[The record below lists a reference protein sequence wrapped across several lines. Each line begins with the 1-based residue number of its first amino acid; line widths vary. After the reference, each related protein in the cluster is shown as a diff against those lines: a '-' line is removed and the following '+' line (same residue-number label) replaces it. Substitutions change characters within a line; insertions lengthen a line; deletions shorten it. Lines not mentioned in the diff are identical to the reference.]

1 MMTKIDVFDPFQ
13 RCIFFIFLLFL
24 CHFSKSQD
32 SSKGLSWNARNSLK
46 QLCLSPDDGIS
57 DNCDRLAII
66 IANFE
71 AGQLEESKRSIDS
84 ILRINEI
91 TDNEAFFYI
100 KVLKARILFK
110 KGLLDATINEYRKL
124 LSESRSN
131 INLIWFKERIY
142 SRLANLYL
150 EKKDYARS
158 IGFGLQYI
166 ATSNKSYHS
175 RFQARAF
182 QNLGVAYLHLEK
194 YDSASYYLNQSIGI
208 KEQAN
213 DTLGL
218 AISYMDVANVYYN
231 QYLDDQAIPLF
242 IKGLEFAKLAGD
254 PKVLRN
260 ANLNMAV
267 VEENRGDLKAA
278 LAYRKEYEK
287 IQKELW
293 DRDKVWELAEQEKE
307 FEVSLREKEIALQQ
321 AEIRTKSWQRNTA
334 FVFGLV
340 AIIVLALTGYAYRRI
355 RQANLTIAD
364 QNQELS
370 QLNATKNRLF
380 SIVSHDL
387 KSPVLALQNSQQR
400 LAAGIENQ
408 PKEQIKEALEAN
420 AQSAAATYRLLNNLL
435 HWSLEQSDQLS
446 FSPESIGL
454 NRLIE
459 QVLYDYQGPLRQKQ
473 IQLIND
479 LEQTSIVVHVDLNLI
494 KTVLRNILDNAIKFT
509 PEMGSIRIGAT
520 EYEGVSLT
528 ITDSGSG
535 IPSDKLQD
543 LQSSLNEKG
552 NFNSE
557 TGTGLGLA
565 LSQSILKK
573 HGGHLTVTSE
583 LESGTQVQVY
593 LPTSI

>member
-1 MMTKIDVFDPFQ
+1 MIRLLICVLSS
-13 RCIFFIFLLFL
+13 ILLF
-24 CHFSKSQD
+24 FGSSARQYTTD
-32 SSKGLSWNARNSLK
+32 SSKGLTLNVREI
-46 QLCLSPDDGIS
+46 LS
-57 DNCDRLAII
+57 NCSTL
-66 IANFE
+66 FESEE
-71 AGQLEESKRSIDS
+71 AGNCEKVAQFLSQYESRNLKKALNTINQL
-84 ILRINEI
+84 LR
-91 TDNEAFFYI
+91 DGGLSSDLSYL
-100 KVLKARILFK
+100 LKMMEARIFTLIDLK
-110 KGLLDATINEYRKL
+110 V
-124 LSESRSN
+124 ESTRQYE
-131 INLIWFKERIY
+131 W
-142 SRLANLYL
+142 LYL
-150 EKKDYARS
+150 ELKNQKDWKWFTERISEKLADLYLEELEIPAAIS
-158 IGFGLQYI
+158 FYMI
-166 ATSNKSYHS
+166 AIDSNALSFHPKY
-175 RFQARAF
+175 QARIF
-182 QNLGVAYLHLEK
+182 QNLGIAYLHLK
-194 YDSASYYLNQSIGI
+194 KFDSASYFLNQSIRV
-208 KEQAN
+208 KEKAK

-278 LAYRKEYEK
+278 LTYRKEYEK

-321 AEIRTKSWQRNTA
+321 AEIRSKSWQRNTA

-340 AIIVLALTGYAYRRI
+340 AVIVLTLTGYAYRRI

-387 KSPVLALQNSQQR
+387 KSPVLALQSSQQR

-446 FSPESIGL
+446 FSPEPISL
-454 NRLIE
+454 SRLVD
-459 QVLYDYQGPLRQKQ
+459 QVVYDYHAPFQQKQ

-479 LEQTSIVVHVDLNLI
+479 VSQTSIMVIVDLNLM
-494 KTVLRNILDNAIKFT
+494 KTVLRNVLDNAVKFT
-509 PEMGSIRIGAT
+509 PEQGSIRIS
-520 EYEGVSLT
+520 VSESEQVTLK
-528 ITDSGSG
+528 ISDSGPGIAPNNLKVLQSG
-535 IPSDKLQD
+535 INGKNHFQ
-543 LQSSLNEKG
+543 
-552 NFNSE
+552 SE
-557 TGTGLGLA
+557 TGTGLGLV

-583 LESGTQVQVY
+583 LNSGTQVQVY